1 MDKPKKDQDTKSH
14 LIGLVD
20 NSFFNDI
27 VSFKLFTTFEL
38 HPLKFSIKS
47 NSTKVW
53 YKLKKIDIIDK
64 INIEYIQNFGENFNK
79 HKIVT
84 IKIP

>member
-1 MDKPKKDQDTKSH
+1 MDKPKKDQVTISH
-14 LIGLVD
+14 LIGLID
-20 NSFFNDI
+20 NSFSTDI
-27 VSFKLFTTFEL
+27 ISLKLFTTFEL
-38 HPLKFSIKS
+38 HSLKFSIKF

-79 HKIVT
+79 HKIIT